1 MKTLFLA
8 GGKSVRMWPLSWDKN
23 LIPFNGQPLIAY
35 TLSLAQKAGL
45 SDFVIVGNEE
55 NKQALKKIINKL
67 GIKGEVISQKNPGQ
81 AGAILSA
88 SSKIGNQ
95 EVLIIN
101 ANDVFEKELYGKI
114 LAKIKNKNHQ
124 AILVGYETKSYFPGG
139 YLEVKNGEV
148 TNIVEKPPLNKTPSN
163 MVRLVCDY
171 FSNASELLEAI
182 NKAESNKDDLYEVA
196 ISQMIAQGT
205 KFSFVKYDGFWKSIK
220 HPWHI
225 LDLTEHFLTQINSS
239 ISKKA
244 KISRKATIDGIVVI
258 EDDVIILE
266 NAVIKGP
273 CWIGKNTIIGNGAL
287 VRQSIIG
294 RDCVVGYNTEV
305 VRSYIGS
312 SCWFHTNYIGD
323 SVVDENVSFGS
334 GAITANLRLDEGGI
348 YSKIN
353 KSKINTQRNKLG
365 NIIGRNVRIGI
376 NCMLMPGV
384 KIGKNSF
391 VGSGAILSEDLQ
403 ENQFCIVRQKHTIL
417 KNRFRLDEKS
427 RAEFH
432 KKLV

>member
-1 MKTLFLA
+1 MVHWL
-8 GGKSVRMWPLSWDKN
+8 GNPLS
-23 LIPFNGQPLIAY
+23 
-35 TLSLAQKAGL
+35 
-45 SDFVIVGNEE
+45 
-55 NKQALKKIINKL
+55 
-67 GIKGEVISQKNPGQ
+67 
-81 AGAILSA
+81 
-88 SSKIGNQ
+88 
-95 EVLIIN
+95 
-101 ANDVFEKELYGKI
+101 DV
-114 LAKIKNKNHQ
+114 N
-124 AILVGYETKSYFPGG
+124 
-139 YLEVKNGEV
+139 
-148 TNIVEKPPLNKTPSN
+148 
-163 MVRLVCDY
+163 
-171 FSNASELLEAI
+171 
-182 NKAESNKDDLYEVA
+182 
-196 ISQMIAQGT
+196 
-205 KFSFVKYDGFWKSIK
+205 
-220 HPWHI
+220 
-225 LDLTEHFLTQINSS
+225 
-239 ISKKA
+239 
-244 KISRKATIDGIVVI
+244 
-258 EDDVIILE
+258 
-266 NAVIKGP
+266 
-273 CWIGKNTIIGNGAL
+273 
-287 VRQSIIG
+287 
-294 RDCVVGYNTEV
+294 CVVGYNTEV